1 MLWIIQ
7 KDIHAKN
14 QNYDLIEALERLNI
28 NYIEVEVGE
37 SPRPKVRGFLVGFI
51 N

>member
-1 MLWIIQ
+1 MILIPSTIGIL
-7 KDIHAKN
+7 KKSIHILAEGVPHELDF
-14 QNYDLIEALERLNI
+14 Y
-28 NYIEVEVGE
+28 EVGE